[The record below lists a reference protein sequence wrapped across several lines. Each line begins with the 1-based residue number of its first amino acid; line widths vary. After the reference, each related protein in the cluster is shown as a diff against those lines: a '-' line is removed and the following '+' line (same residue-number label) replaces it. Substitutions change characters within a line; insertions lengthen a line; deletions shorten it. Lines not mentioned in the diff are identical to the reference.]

1 MTRVQELARF
11 VTSTNY
17 DRISQEANEALKIR
31 ILDSLGCAIGA
42 LSGGPM
48 RMLREH
54 VKDFGGNPI
63 SGLIA
68 GGRSAPDRAAL
79 YNAGLV
85 RYLDF
90 NDSYLAEG
98 ETCHPSDNLGAV
110 LAAAEYAGADG
121 KTVLT
126 ALAAAYQVHCRLSDE
141 APVRAK
147 GFDHTTQG
155 SYAAAAGASRALGL
169 NTEKTANALAISGT
183 ALNALRVTRTGEL
196 SHWKG
201 LAYPHTSFG
210 ATHATFMA
218 LRGIT
223 GPPEVFE
230 GNKGFMDSIAGP
242 FELDWSQEDLERVR
256 RTIIKKYNAEIH
268 SQSAT
273 EGALE
278 LQQEHGFTAQEIE
291 KIDIDIFDVA
301 YHIIGGGE
309 EGDKTI
315 VHSKEEADHSLHYIV
330 SVALLDGDIMPEQYR
345 QERIERDDVQTLI
358 RKVNVKPKEEYT
370 ARFPEEMP
378 CTVRIELKD
387 GTVHSIDK
395 HDYEG
400 FTSRPMTWGG
410 AVDKFNRLAG
420 PFLSDELRSEI
431 PDTVHTL
438 ENHTAA
444 DLMNVLAQVPVPT
457 KE

>member
-1 MTRVQELARF
+1 MTLVQELAQF
-11 VTSTNY
+11 VTNTKFEHLSK
-17 DRISQEANEALKIR
+17 EARDALKIR

-42 LSGGPM
+42 MSGEPM

-54 VKDFGGNPI
+54 NDDFGGNPRAGMI
-63 SGLIA
+63 G
-68 GGRSAPDRAAL
+68 GGRTAPDRAAL
-79 YNAGLV
+79 YNSGLV

-121 KTVLT
+121 RTVLT
-126 ALAAAYQVHCRLSDE
+126 ALATAYQVHCRLSDE

-169 NTEKTANALAISGT
+169 DTEKAANALAISGT
-183 ALNALRVTRTGEL
+183 ALNDLRVTRTGEL

-201 LAYPHTSFG
+201 LAYPHTAFG
-210 ATHATFMA
+210 ATHATFLA

-230 GNKGFMDSIAGP
+230 GNKGFMDSIAGD
-242 FELDWSQEDLERVR
+242 FYIDWSKEDLERVR

-278 LQQEHGFTAQEIE
+278 LQAQHGFQADEIE
-291 KIDIDIFDVA
+291 RIDIDIFDVA

-330 SVALLDGDIMPEQYR
+330 SVALLDGDIMPEQYHP
-345 QERIERDDVQTLI
+345 ERIEKDDVQNLLQ
-358 RKVNVKPKEEYT
+358 RVNVRPKAEYS
-370 ARFPEEMP
+370 ARFPDEMP
-378 CTVRIELKD
+378 CTVSIKLKD
-387 GTVHSIDK
+387 GRTYEIDK
-395 HDYEG
+395 TDYEG
-400 FTSRPMTWGG
+400 FTSKPMTWPG

-420 PFLSDELRSEI
+420 PILSERLQSSI
-431 PDTVHTL
+431 PETVRTL
-438 ENHTAA
+438 ENHSAA
-444 DLMNVLAQVPVPT
+444 DLIELLAKVAIP